1 MAFLPTGGIFYVAI
15 IHRLN
20 KLRSGLLLG
29 AFAATAGLITQP
41 AAAQQASGTGL
52 ETVVVTGTLIGRND
66 LQTPSPIQVISAAD
80 IQSSGLTSLSDVVR
94 SISADNAGSLS
105 DAFNGAF
112 ATGAAAVSLRGLTSA
127 DTLILINGHRTS
139 NYPLADDGERT
150 FTDLNTLPLDA
161 IDQVQILKDGASAIY
176 GADAIAGVVNIITK
190 SNFQGIQGYAEGGT
204 SQHGGG
210 TMYHASATL
219 GIGDMATDHYNFYVN
234 AEYEHNDPIRV
245 DQRPFPFNTN
255 NLSSIGG
262 VNNIGGQPGNFS
274 GSIYGSVAPAMVTVA
289 PGTTTL
295 SPSYIQNSSTTG
307 VTQVLRPG
315 GCGPLG
321 TTSTDSS
328 GDVFCEQNLL
338 SNTYDQA
345 RTTREGVY
353 SRGSFNVSNDMQL
366 YIDMSYFQYQYF
378 NVLQQAQIQNSTP
391 NNTNAIVLPARLTG
405 AGGPGTGAVNPN
417 DPFAVAGC
425 VEGTSCVDAAV
436 NYQFGDVPAYETTV
450 SHAFRS
456 TMGVNGD
463 FDGWTYSGA
472 LTIAHSWLNFTEAG
486 FINYDQLLTDVNNGS
501 YNFINPSANT
511 AAVRKALSPNLT
523 SMSTDDEDS
532 LDVSA
537 YRNVFDLPGGPAS
550 LGLGAQYRA
559 EDNNN
564 PSLNPDNAAQGL
576 GNTFMFGSRN
586 IESVYG
592 ELDLPVFQNFDAD
605 LAARFDHYSDFGN
618 TVNPKAGL
626 KYTPF
631 PWITFRGTASSGFR
645 APGFAENG
653 NAQTSAF
660 VTTTAG
666 NISPASFSTAHG
678 NDAYVSNPYSLN
690 VINSAFAGVKPETS
704 ANYTGG
710 FTVSPLDNVA
720 VTTDYYYIEKW
731 NLIQPPS
738 TGTALG
744 DYFAGTAL
752 PPGFS
757 ATPDA
762 VDPAF
767 PAAQARPASIVA
779 PYSNSGHLIT
789 QGMDLN
795 INAGWD
801 LMDDLHYT
809 LNFDATRVFEFA
821 VLVPGNPKLEYVGT
835 LSPCILVDCEGTA
848 RTKFTLGNDFKWGP
862 WDAAFT
868 TYFTS
873 NFQNIESDIA
883 GPGGSIYPDLP
894 GHTYGDFWDIDLHLA
909 YQWTDQVQIYGN
921 IKNLFDTLPPVEPA
935 QYGGV
940 NYNPSSAQ
948 EGIVGRFFQAGIRL
962 KM

>member
-1 MAFLPTGGIFYVAI
+1 MLLTA
-15 IHRLN
+15 HLN
-20 KLRSGLLLG
+20 KLRSSLLLG
-29 AFAATAGLITQP
+29 AIVASAGLIAQP
-41 AAAQQASGTGL
+41 AAAQQAGNGAAL

-66 LQTPSPIQVISAAD
+66 LQTPSPIQVISASD
-80 IQSSGLTSLSDVVR
+80 IQAQGLTSVADVVR

-161 IDQVQILKDGASAIY
+161 IDQVQILKDGASSVY

-190 SNFQGIQGYAEGGT
+190 SNFQGIEGYAEGGT

-210 TMYHASATL
+210 TMYHGSATL
-219 GIGDMATDHYNFYVN
+219 GIGDMATDRYNFYVN
-234 AEYEHNDPIRV
+234 VEYEHDDPIRV

-274 GSIYGSVAPAMVTVA
+274 GSIYGSVEPSMV
-289 PGTTTL
+289 GTT
-295 SPSYIQNSSTTG
+295 PAAGGPGYITSGAPLTGATTRI
-307 VTQVLRPG
+307 LAPG
-315 GCGPLG
+315 GCGASG
-321 TTSTDSS
+321 TRSTDAS
-328 GDVFCEQNLL
+328 GDVYCAQNLL
-338 SNTYDQA
+338 SNEYDQA
-345 RTTREGVY
+345 RTTREGIY

-366 YIDMSYFQYQYF
+366 YIDMSYFQYAYYNQ
-378 NVLQQAQIQNSTP
+378 LQSPQIQNSSP
-391 NNTNAIVLPARLTG
+391 INTDGIVLPARLTG

-425 VEGTSCVDAAV
+425 VEGVSCVDAGV
-436 NYQFGDVPAYETTV
+436 NYQFGDIPAYEHTI

-456 TMGVNGD
+456 TMGANGD
-463 FDGWTYSGA
+463 WDGWNYSGA
-472 LTIAHSWLNFTEAG
+472 LTIAHSWLNFLYAG
-486 FINYDQLLTDVNNGS
+486 FLNYNQLITDVNNGS
-501 YNFINPSANT
+501 YSFINPSSNT
-511 AAVRKALSPNLT
+511 AAVRAGLSPNLT
-523 SMSTDDEDS
+523 SISTSDEDS
-532 LDVSA
+532 LDLSA

-550 LGLGAQYRA
+550 LGLGMQYRV

-564 PSLNPDNAAQGL
+564 PSLNPNNAAEGL
-576 GNTFMFGSRN
+576 GNTFDFGSRS
-586 IESVYG
+586 IVSVFG
-592 ELDLPVFQNFDAD
+592 ELDLPVFQHFDAD
-605 LAARFDHYSDFGN
+605 LSARFDHYSDFGN
-618 TVNPKAGL
+618 TFNPKAGL

-631 PWITFRGTASSGFR
+631 PWITLRSTASSGFR

-653 NAQTSAF
+653 NAQTAAF

-666 NISPASFSTAHG
+666 SLAPDSFSTAHN
-678 NDAYVSNPYSLN
+678 NDAYVSNPYSLE

-704 ANYTGG
+704 ASYTGG
-710 FTVSPLDNVA
+710 FIVNPFENIA

-738 TGTALG
+738 IGQAIG
-744 DYFAGTAL
+744 DYFAGVT
-752 PPGFS
+752 PPGF
-757 ATPDA
+757 AFVPDVA
-762 VDPAF
+762 DPNA
-767 PAAQARPASIVA
+767 PNAQPRPATVLA

-789 QGMDLN
+789 QGLD
-795 INAGWD
+795 IGVNASWD
-801 LMDDLHYT
+801 LFDDLHYT
-809 LNFDATRVFEFA
+809 LSFDGTRVFEFA
-821 VLVPGNPKLEYVGT
+821 DIVPGNPKLEYVGT
-835 LSPCILVDCEGTA
+835 LSPCILVDCEGTP

-862 WDAAFT
+862 WDAAIT

-873 NFQNIESDIA
+873 DLKNIESDIA
-883 GPGGSIYPDLP
+883 GPGGSIYPDVP
-894 GHTYGDFWDIDLHLA
+894 GQGGDFWDVDLHLA
-909 YQWTDQVQIYGN
+909 YQFDDNVQVYGN
-921 IKNLFDTLPPVEPA
+921 IKNLFDTLPPLEPA

-948 EGIVGRFFQAGIRL
+948 SGIVGRFFQAGIRL